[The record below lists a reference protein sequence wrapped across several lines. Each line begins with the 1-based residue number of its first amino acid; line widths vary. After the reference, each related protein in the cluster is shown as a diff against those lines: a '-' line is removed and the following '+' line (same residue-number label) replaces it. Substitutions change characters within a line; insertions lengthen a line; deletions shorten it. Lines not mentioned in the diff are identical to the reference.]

1 MSHHHSGMCLWVIPR
16 TGTTRVRR
24 RHTFR
29 NFRPSSQLLPC
40 HHLASTTTRQLFYT
54 YPHFHL
60 LKRFR
65 RTPCLPTRSSRS
77 SNWSSNTTTY
87 PKSIPTIYALSTA
100 PGKAGVAV
108 VRISGPQARLV
119 LHRMIRPLRPTA
131 NSDNDDDIH
140 AKLRPRYA
148 HYRRITHP
156 TSGETLDHGLALY
169 FPQPHSFTGEDVVE
183 LHIHGGIA
191 VMQAV
196 LNALQLLPG
205 FRMAER
211 GEFTHRAF
219 DHDKLDLTALEGL
232 ADLINAETDAQ
243 RQQALR
249 QAEGGLYS
257 VYETWRKS
265 LLDALAQLEAVIDF
279 GEDENIEHGV
289 YDTVYQNITKLV
301 GALRLH
307 SNDHR
312 RGEIVRSGIHT
323 AVIGPPNAGKSSLLN
338 LLAQR
343 QVAIVSPV
351 AGTTRDVIESTIDI
365 GGYPVIISDTA
376 GLRESKDVVEMQ
388 GIKLAQHSS
397 ENPDS
402 KLRPL
407 TDNPELAPLTAND
420 QCQLP
425 LQRGFLILNKWDLV
439 PPERRRGLLE
449 HANQSTGCPNVQP
462 LSCLSQDGL
471 EDLLRTLASHFKR
484 TFDTSAATYPLITQV
499 RHRGHIKEC
508 LSCLETFLEL
518 GEVDVVLA
526 AEELRYA
533 ATALGK
539 ITGKVGVEQ
548 VLDVLFSQFCI
559 GK

>member
-1 MSHHHSGMCLWVIPR
+1 MCLWVIPG

-29 NFRPSSQLLPC
+29 NSRPSSLLSPWQC
-40 HHLASTTTRQLFYT
+40 HELTTTQKLLFPH
-54 YPHFHL
+54 PHFHPL
-60 LKRFR
+60 KKRFHQAPYFPSQAR
-65 RTPCLPTRSSRS
+65 PS
-77 SNWSSNTTTY
+77 SNWSSDAATSSKN
-87 PKSIPTIYALSTA
+87 IPTIYALSTA

-108 VRISGPQARLV
+108 VRISGPQAKLV
-119 LHRMIRPLRPTA
+119 LRRMIQPLRPTA
-131 NSDNDDDIH
+131 NNDSSDGVCVE
-140 AKLRPRYA
+140 LRPRYA
-148 HYRRITHP
+148 YYRRITHP

-183 LHIHGGIA
+183 LHIHGGVA

-196 LNALQLLPG
+196 LGALELLPG

-211 GEFTHRAF
+211 GEFTRRAF
-219 DHDKLDLTALEGL
+219 DHDKLDLTSLEGL

-243 RQQALR
+243 RKQALR

-257 VYETWRKS
+257 VYETWRKT
-265 LLDALAQLEAVIDF
+265 LLGALAQLEAVIDF

-289 YDTVYQNITKLV
+289 YDAVYQNISKLV
-301 GALRLH
+301 EALRLH

-312 RGEIVRSGIHT
+312 RGEIVRSGIHA

-376 GLRESKDVVEMQ
+376 GLRESKDVIEIQ
-388 GIKLAQHSS
+388 GIKLAQQSTALLDN
-397 ENPDS
+397 ENPNS
-402 KLRPL
+402 KPRSL
-407 TDNPELAPLTAND
+407 TDNPDLAPLITND
-420 QCQLP
+420 QWQLS

-439 PPERRRGLLE
+439 PSEHRQGLLE
-449 HANQSTGCPNVQP
+449 HVNQCTGCPNVQP

-471 EDLLRTLASHFKR
+471 EDLLGTLAGHFKQ
-484 TFDTSAATYPLITQV
+484 TFDTGAAAYPLITQV

-508 LSCLETFLEL
+508 ISCLETFLEL
-518 GEVDVVLA
+518 EEDDVVLA
-526 AEELRYA
+526 AEELRHA